1 MKRVFIDTS
10 AILALFQP
18 RDQAHR
24 QAKDAFDRLQQQ
36 QARLLTSS
44 YVLIESY
51 ALLGRRLGIEAV
63 QAFREKFAPLLEV
76 LWVEEDLHERG
87 LDLLLARGVRH
98 LSLVDATS
106 FLVIREQEIDEVFA
120 YDGHFE
126 AENFVM
132 V

>member
-1 MKRVFIDTS
+1 MKRVFVDTS
-10 AILALFQP
+10 AILALLQP

-24 QAKDAFDRLQQQ
+24 QAKDAFNRLQQQ

-63 QAFREKFAPLLEV
+63 RAFREKFVPLLEV
-76 LWVEEDLHERG
+76 LWIEEDLHDRG
-87 LDLLLARGVRH
+87 LDLLLERGVRH

-106 FLVIREQEIDEVFA
+106 LPGDLGTR
-120 YDGHFE
+120 
-126 AENFVM
+126 NR
-132 V
+132 